1 MLESSQAE
9 PMLESNR
16 PKFHFTA
23 QKNWINDP
31 NGLVFLNGQYH
42 LFFQHNPLGNTPGN
56 IGWGHA
62 VSTNLI
68 DWTEL
73 PMALPFDGNVMAFSG
88 SVVVDKHNSGGF
100 GANAL
105 IALFTAHHTT
115 KRLEVQHLAFST
127 DLGHSWGLFEHNPV
141 LDLGKADFRDPK
153 VFWHETKKRW
163 VMLVVLPDEHKVLF
177 YGSSNLKNW
186 EYLSEFGPAG
196 ASNGIWEVPDM
207 FALPLEG
214 QEYWVLKVDIGSGA
228 LHGGSGGQYFIGK
241 FDGTHF
247 IADSLETR
255 WLDYGKDFYAALS
268 FANTE
273 NRTVWLA
280 WMNNWEYAQETP
292 TSPWRGAM
300 SIPRELSLCR
310 VKDRIFLVQ
319 QPIRELEK
327 LRTDS
332 FQAQHFTL
340 SKTRA
345 LPIAGQHLEIMVEFE
360 LLTATEFGIRF
371 ANTTIGYNK
380 ATQTVFIDRLQP
392 HLQGFAGR
400 HSVTFEQKVVQLH
413 IFMDS
418 CSVEIFAQQGQFV
431 LTDLV
436 FPKSH
441 ALEMYADNGTVHIK
455 NLIVWELQ

>member
-1 MLESSQAE
+1 MLESYR
-9 PMLESNR
+9 PM
-16 PKFHFTA
+16 FHFTT

-42 LFFQHNPLGNTPGN
+42 LFFQHNPIANTPGH

-88 SVVVDKHNSGGF
+88 SVVVDKYNSAGF
-100 GANAL
+100 GTNAL

-115 KRLEVQHLAFST
+115 KRLETQHLAFST
-127 DLGHSWGLFEHNPV
+127 DLGHSWTPYDHNPV

-153 VFWHETKKRW
+153 VFWHETTKRW

-186 EYLSEFGPAG
+186 EYLSEFGPCG
-196 ASNGIWEVPDM
+196 ATNGIWEVPDM

-214 QEYWVLKVDIGSGA
+214 TEHWVLKVDIGSGA
-228 LHGGSGGQYFIGK
+228 LHGGSGGQYFVGQ
-241 FDGTHF
+241 FNGTHF
-247 IADSLETR
+247 IADSLETC

-268 FANTE
+268 FANTD

-280 WMNNWEYAQETP
+280 WMNNWQYAQETP

-300 SIPRELSLCR
+300 SIPRELGLCR
-310 VKDRIFLVQ
+310 VQDRIFLVQ
-319 QPIRELEK
+319 QPVPELEK
-327 LRTDS
+327 LRTDT
-332 FQAQHFTL
+332 FQAQQFSL
-340 SKTRA
+340 SATRA
-345 LPIAGQHLEIMVEFE
+345 LPISGQHLEIMVEFE

-371 ANTTIGYNK
+371 ADITIGYNK
-380 ATQTVFIDRLQP
+380 ATQAVFIDRPQP
-392 HLQGFAGR
+392 PLQGFAGR
-400 HSVTFEQKVVQLH
+400 HSVILEQKVVQLH
-413 IFMDS
+413 IFLDS
-418 CSVEIFAQQGQFV
+418 CSIEIFVQQGQFV

-436 FPKSH
+436 FPTSH
-441 ALEMYADNGTVHIK
+441 ALEMYAENGTVQIK
-455 NLIVWELQ
+455 NLIIWELQ